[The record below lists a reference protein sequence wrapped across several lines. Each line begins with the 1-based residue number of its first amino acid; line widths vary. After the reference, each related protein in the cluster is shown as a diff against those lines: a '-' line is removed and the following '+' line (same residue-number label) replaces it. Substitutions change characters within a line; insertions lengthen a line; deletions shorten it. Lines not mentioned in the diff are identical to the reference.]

1 MGVKDL
7 FARVVSGSAGRVV
20 ETPVRDIVQEA
31 FRQAEIP
38 SPQELQA
45 VRAEVSRLTAEVHA
59 LRNQLSSLTDVV
71 KVQQE
76 QLEQAEA
83 ARANAPAPA
92 PREDLTRAVALAQA
106 NAEALAAVSEAQA
119 AALDA
124 GLSAQRAV
132 HDAAIARLEAQLA
145 ELRARPEA
153 AAPVQ
158 APVIEAPAVPLPT
171 AAVATAA
178 PHDEDDDDAAGRRGR
193 KSLSHL
199 HCKVPGCAEPHRSK
213 GFCGKHY
220 QGWRRGRID
229 GFVGPEGAVRDG
241 DHAWRVD
248 PRFEGEPVEIVGD
261 GATATVKVN
270 GEAVAAERVAA

>member
-59 LRNQLSSLTDVV
+59 LRNQLSALTDVV

-76 QLEQAEA
+76 QLERAEA
-83 ARANAPAPA
+83 ERVKAPAPT
-92 PREDLTRAVALAQA
+92 EDLNRAVALAQA
-106 NAEALAAVSEAQA
+106 NSEAIAAVSEAQA
-119 AALDA
+119 AALEA
-124 GLSAQRAV
+124 GLNAQRAV
-132 HDAAIARLEAQLA
+132 HDDAIARLEAQLS

-153 AAPVQ
+153 APVAAAPV
-158 APVIEAPAVPLPT
+158 AAVPVEAAPAE
-171 AAVATAA
+171 AA
-178 PHDEDDDDAAGRRGR
+178 PAAADDDDDAGRRGR

-199 HCKVPGCAEPHRSK
+199 HCKAPGCTEPHRSK

-220 QGWRRGRID
+220 QGWRRGRLE

-241 DHAWRVD
+241 EHAWRVD
-248 PRFEGEPVEIVGD
+248 PRFEGEPVEVVGH
-261 GATATVKVN
+261 GAAAQVQVN
-270 GEAVAAERVAA
+270 GEVVPAESVAAA

>member
-59 LRNQLSSLTDVV
+59 LRNQLGALTDVV

-76 QLEQAEA
+76 QLERAEA
-83 ARANAPAPA
+83 ERARAPAPT
-92 PREDLTRAVALAQA
+92 EDLTRAVALAQA
-106 NAEALAAVSEAQA
+106 NAEAIAAVSESQAVALSEGLRAQSA
-119 AALDA
+119 A
-124 GLSAQRAV
+124 

-145 ELRARPEA
+145 ELRARRE
-153 AAPVQ
+153 AAPV
-158 APVIEAPAVPLPT
+158 AEAPAAPVAVV
-171 AAVATAA
+171 AASPAEVTPAA
-178 PHDEDDDDAAGRRGR
+178 DPSDDDEAGRRGR

-199 HCKVPGCAEPHRSK
+199 HCKAPGCTEPHRSK

-220 QGWRRGRID
+220 QGWRRGRLD

-241 DHAWRVD
+241 ESAWRVD
-248 PRFEGEPVEIVGD
+248 PRYEGEPVEVVGH
-261 GATATVKVN
+261 GAAAQVQVN
-270 GEAVAAERVAA
+270 GEVVAAEKVAAA

>member
-59 LRNQLSSLTDVV
+59 LRNQLGSLTDVV

-76 QLEQAEA
+76 QLERVEA
-83 ARANAPAPA
+83 ARAQAPAPS
-92 PREDLTRAVALAQA
+92 EDAARAVALAQA
-106 NAEALAAVSEAQA
+106 NAEAIAAVSEAQA

-124 GLSAQRAV
+124 ALSAQRAA
-132 HDAAIARLEAQLA
+132 HDAAISRLEAELA
-145 ELRARPEA
+145 ELRARPVAA
-153 AAPVQ
+153 AAPAAAEEPAAP
-158 APVIEAPAVPLPT
+158 APVEAAEPN
-171 AAVATAA
+171 
-178 PHDEDDDDAAGRRGR
+178 DDDEDAAGRRGR

-199 HCKVPGCAEPHRSK
+199 HCKVPGCTEPHRSK
-213 GFCGKHY
+213 GFCGRHY
-220 QGWRRGRID
+220 QAWRRGRLD

-241 DHAWRVD
+241 DGGWRVD
-248 PRFEGEPVEIVGD
+248 PRFEGEPVEVVGE
-261 GATATVKVN
+261 GAAAQVKVN
-270 GEAVAAERVAA
+270 GVAVPAERIVA

>member
-59 LRNQLSSLTDVV
+59 LRNQLSALTDVV

-76 QLEQAEA
+76 QLERA
-83 ARANAPAPA
+83 AAAPVQAPAPS
-92 PREDLTRAVALAQA
+92 EDATRAIALAQA
-106 NAEALAAVSEAQA
+106 NAEALAAVSEAQS

-124 GLSAQRAV
+124 GLSAQRAE

-145 ELRARPEA
+145 ELRARPEPAPVVVEAAPA
-153 AAPVQ
+153 AAVEPAV
-158 APVIEAPAVPLPT
+158 AVEPAPA
-171 AAVATAA
+171 AAED
-178 PHDEDDDDAAGRRGR
+178 DEDGRRGR

-199 HCKVPGCAEPHRSK
+199 HCKVPGCTEPHRSK

-220 QGWRRGRID
+220 QGWRRGRLD

-241 DHAWRVD
+241 ERAWRVD
-248 PRFEGEPVEIVGD
+248 PRYEAEPVEVVGD
-261 GATATVKVN
+261 GAAAQVQVN
-270 GEAVAAERVAA
+270 GEVVPAERVAA

>member
-59 LRNQLSSLTDVV
+59 LRNQLSALTDVV

-76 QLEQAEA
+76 QLERAESE
-83 ARANAPAPA
+83 RAKAPAPT
-92 PREDLTRAVALAQA
+92 DDRAIALAQA
-106 NAEALAAVSEAQA
+106 NAEAISAVSEAQA
-119 AALDA
+119 VALEA
-124 GLSAQRAV
+124 GLNAQRAV
-132 HDAAIARLEAQLA
+132 HDAAIARLEAQLD
-145 ELRARPEA
+145 ELRARPAPVAVAPVSTPVA
-153 AAPVQ
+153 AAPV
-158 APVIEAPAVPLPT
+158 E
-171 AAVATAA
+171 AA
-178 PHDEDDDDAAGRRGR
+178 PTDGAAADDDDAGRRGR

-199 HCKVPGCAEPHRSK
+199 HCKVPGCTEPHRSK

-220 QGWRRGRID
+220 QGWRRGRLD

-241 DHAWRVD
+241 ERAWRVD
-248 PRFEGEPVEIVGD
+248 PRYEGEPVEVVGD
-261 GATATVKVN
+261 GAAAQVQVN
-270 GEAVAAERVAA
+270 GEVVPAERVAA

>member
-59 LRNQLSSLTDVV
+59 LRNQLTALTDVV

-76 QLEQAEA
+76 QLERAEA
-83 ARANAPAPA
+83 ERAKAPAPS
-92 PREDLTRAVALAQA
+92 EDATRAVALAQA
-106 NAEALAAVSEAQA
+106 NAEAIAAVSEAQS

-132 HDAAIARLEAQLA
+132 HDAAVAHLEAQLA
-145 ELRARPEA
+145 ELRARPAVEA
-153 AAPVQ
+153 APAAP
-158 APVIEAPAVPLPT
+158 AAPAVAEL
-171 AAVATAA
+171 AAAE
-178 PHDEDDDDAAGRRGR
+178 PSDDDDAGRRGR

-199 HCKVPGCAEPHRSK
+199 HCKVPGCTEPHRSK

-220 QGWRRGRID
+220 QAWRRGRID

-241 DHAWRVD
+241 EHAWRVD
-248 PRFEGEPVEIVGD
+248 PRYEGEPVEIIGH
-261 GATATVKVN
+261 GAAAQVNVN
-270 GEAVAAERVAA
+270 GEVVPAESVTTA